1 MRNWKVILKWLIA
14 ILVVTI
20 AFFTLRIYIKH
31 VVEVKTFRT
40 YQESTE
46 KTEFALKEGV
56 KRIKIQTGNVWNN
69 KSNIKDISLP
79 TCIIHSTSD
88 EITPHS
94 MSLEIAENNPSA
106 KLLLLE
112 NYLHNGLFKKPS
124 STLWTQILDCN

>member
-1 MRNWKVILKWLIA
+1 MVDCYPRSNNC
-14 ILVVTI
+14 
-20 AFFTLRIYIKH
+20 FFTLRIYIKH

-56 KRIKIQTGNVWNN
+56 QRIKIQTGNVWNN

-88 EITPHS
+88 ENP
-94 MSLEIAENNPSA
+94 IA
-106 KLLLLE
+106 
-112 NYLHNGLFKKPS
+112 
-124 STLWTQILDCN
+124 